1 MIQLQKVANKECQII
16 EIELEDLKDF
26 FDSIRDMGF
35 VERVRINTTRYIMLF
50 SNIIDTAMPTPTI
63 PTREEDQS
71 TFDIVM
77 QQRRFNAANAQQ
89 AMVAQGLIRLGD
101 QPIGQGSNK
110 MGIPPELE
118 RNYHLQIVPGG
129 NLAKKTFVKMREIK
143 AGSVGGL
150 VSVKGIVTRCSDVKP
165 CM

>member
-1 MIQLQKVANKECQII
+1 
-16 EIELEDLKDF
+16 
-26 FDSIRDMGF
+26 MGF
-35 VERVRINTTRYIMLF
+35 VERVRINTTRYINIF
-50 SNIIDTAMPTPTI
+50 SNIIDQSMPMSTI
-63 PTREEDQS
+63 ATREEDQT

-77 QQRRFNAANAQQ
+77 QQRRFNAANAQKS
-89 AMVAQGLIRLGD
+89 MIAQGLIRAGD
-101 QPIGQGSNK
+101 QHVGQGLSN

-129 NLAKKTFVKMREIK
+129 ALTKSTFVKMREIK
-143 AGSVGGL
+143 ASSVGGL

>member
-1 MIQLQKVANKECQII
+1 M
-16 EIELEDLKDF
+16 
-26 FDSIRDMGF
+26 
-35 VERVRINTTRYIMLF
+35 
-50 SNIIDTAMPTPTI
+50 
-63 PTREEDQS
+63 REEDQT

-89 AMVAQGLIRLGD
+89 AMVAQGLIRQGE
-101 QPIGQGSNK
+101 QANGQGLSK

-118 RNYHLQIVPGG
+118 RSYHLQIVPGG
-129 NLAKKTFVKMREIK
+129 ALAKKTFVKMREIK
-143 AGSVGGL
+143 AHSVGGL

>member
-1 MIQLQKVANKECQII
+1 MTMLQKVANKESGVI
-16 EIELEDLKDF
+16 EIELEDLKEF
-26 FDSIRDMGF
+26 LDSIRDMGF
-35 VERVRINTTRYIMLF
+35 VERVRINTTRYIALF
-50 SNIIDTAMPTPTI
+50 SSIIDQAMPMPTVQ
-63 PTREEDQS
+63 TREEDQT

-89 AMVAQGLIRLGD
+89 SMVAQGLIRAGE
-101 QPIGQGSNK
+101 QPVGQGLSK

-143 AGSVGGL
+143 ASSVGGL